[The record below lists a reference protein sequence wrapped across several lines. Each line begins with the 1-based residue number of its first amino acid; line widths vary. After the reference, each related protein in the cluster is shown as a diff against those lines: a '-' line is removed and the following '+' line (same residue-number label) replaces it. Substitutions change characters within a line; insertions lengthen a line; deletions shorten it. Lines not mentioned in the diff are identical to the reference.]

1 MKQAVEQF
9 QNRRTPEG
17 LDDGRG
23 LFDGLP
29 RPLIPESPLETCQR
43 KLETSSVLLYYITDR
58 SQFPGP
64 SVERRAQLLDR
75 IAQAAEAGV
84 DWIQLREKDLA
95 ARALA
100 QLAEAALRSIEPQRD
115 RTRLLINSRLDI
127 ALAVGAGGVHLA
139 SDDLAANQARLIA
152 SQFEKRNF
160 LVGVSCH
167 AASEVRLAAGH
178 GADFAVLAPIFE
190 KILAAPA
197 VSSAGQEAGHASR
210 LPGIGCEALIAA
222 KRGASLPILALGG
235 VNLSNAASC
244 LAAGAAGVAAIRLFQ
259 QGDLAETVRR
269 LRSLEKLPAR
279 T

>member
-1 MKQAVEQF
+1 M
-9 QNRRTPEG
+9 
-17 LDDGRG
+17 
-23 LFDGLP
+23 
-29 RPLIPESPLETCQR
+29 
-43 KLETSSVLLYYITDR
+43 LLYYITDR
-58 SQFPGP
+58 NQFPGAN
-64 SVERRAQLLDR
+64 VERRAQLLDR

-84 DWIQLREKDLA
+84 DWIQLREKDLT

-100 QLAEAALRSIEPQRD
+100 QLAEEALRRIEPHRD
-115 RTRLLINSRLDI
+115 RTRLLLNSRLDI

-139 SDDLAANQARLIA
+139 SDDLAASQARMIAGKAGA
-152 SQFEKRNF
+152 SQFETRNF

-167 AASEVRLAAGH
+167 AASEVQLASGH

-197 VSSAGQEAGHASR
+197 VSSAAQEAGDGFR
-210 LPGIGCEALIAA
+210 LPGIGCEAIIEAR
-222 KRGASLPILALGG
+222 RGASMPILALGG

-269 LRSLEKLPAR
+269 LRSLEKLPAW

>member
-1 MKQAVEQF
+1 M
-9 QNRRTPEG
+9 
-17 LDDGRG
+17 
-23 LFDGLP
+23 
-29 RPLIPESPLETCQR
+29 
-43 KLETSSVLLYYITDR
+43 LLYYITDR
-58 SQFPGP
+58 KQFPGA

-84 DWIQLREKDLA
+84 DWIQLREKDLV

-100 QLAEAALRSIEPQRD
+100 QLAEEALRRIEPHRD
-115 RTRLLINSRLDI
+115 RTRLLLNSRVDI

-139 SDDLAANQARLIA
+139 SDDLAASQARMIAGKAGA
-152 SQFEKRNF
+152 SQLETRNF
-160 LVGVSCH
+160 LIGVSCH
-167 AASEVRLAAGH
+167 AASEVQLAAGH

-197 VSSAGQEAGHASR
+197 MTSAAQEAGGGFR
-210 LPGIGCEALIAA
+210 LPGIGCDAIIEA
-222 KRGASLPILALGG
+222 KRGASMPILALGG

-269 LRSLEKLPAR
+269 LRSLEKLLAR
-279 T
+279 I

>member
-1 MKQAVEQF
+1 
-9 QNRRTPEG
+9 
-17 LDDGRG
+17 
-23 LFDGLP
+23 
-29 RPLIPESPLETCQR
+29 
-43 KLETSSVLLYYITDR
+43 VLLYYITDR
-58 SQFPGP
+58 SQFHGT

-100 QLAEAALRSIEPQRD
+100 QLAEEALRRLEPHGG

-127 ALAVGAGGVHLA
+127 ALAVGAAGVHLA
-139 SDDLAANQARLIA
+139 SDDLAARQARMIA
-152 SQFEKRNF
+152 GQLQTRDF

-167 AASEVRLAAGH
+167 AVSEVWLAATH
-178 GADFAVLAPIFE
+178 GVDFVVLAPIFE
-190 KILAAPA
+190 KILVPQG
-197 VSSAGQEAGHASR
+197 AGDASR
-210 LPGIGCEALIAA
+210 LPGIGCKALSEAT
-222 KRGASLPILALGG
+222 RGASVPILALGG

-269 LRSLEKLPAR
+269 LRALEKSPAHLQP
-279 T
+279 

>member
-1 MKQAVEQF
+1 
-9 QNRRTPEG
+9 
-17 LDDGRG
+17 
-23 LFDGLP
+23 
-29 RPLIPESPLETCQR
+29 
-43 KLETSSVLLYYITDR
+43 VLLYYITDR
-58 SQFPGP
+58 NQFPGAN
-64 SVERRAQLLDR
+64 VERRAQLLDR

-84 DWIQLREKDLA
+84 DWIQLREKDLT

-100 QLAEAALRSIEPQRD
+100 QLAEEALRRIEPHRD
-115 RTRLLINSRLDI
+115 RTRLLLNSRLDI

-139 SDDLAANQARLIA
+139 ADDLAASQARMIA
-152 SQFEKRNF
+152 TKAGVSQFETRNF

-167 AASEVRLAAGH
+167 AASEVQLAAGH

-197 VSSAGQEAGHASR
+197 VSSAAQEAGGGFR
-210 LPGIGCEALIAA
+210 LTGIGCEAIIEAR
-222 KRGASLPILALGG
+222 RGASIPILALGG
-235 VNLSNAASC
+235 VNLSNATSC